1 MTEERR
7 TATARPAAAREPLFS
22 VPVLVAVIGTTAA
35 FLELS
40 LVPAVLFGRYVAL
53 LGVLLVVAAS
63 ATGIAFTYRAAL
75 GHPRIA
81 LSIVLALLVPA
92 GIVLALVA
100 SGQIPLDDA
109 FGLPAPLVIGV
120 TVGLLST
127 LGLPGWWKLPGAIA
141 LVVTLTALGWR
152 PAVDAA
158 ERAAAEEREQQAAI
172 EEEFRNVIRPLGT
185 DLEGATVRA
194 ETVSRDGTIL
204 IATRDGRDV
213 RISTQPAYLQ
223 PGYDA
228 GAYACWRITGAP
240 GFFEGTEAVEE
251 FAATCRPTADGGWA
265 TADGLTIA
273 RFVDDRFVAVSAE
286 SDGTS
291 DAGADD
297 VAAVAGSLVEVPTSQ
312 LREWYDE
319 QVANAVE

>member
-7 TATARPAAAREPLFS
+7 TATARRAGGREPMFS
-22 VPVLVAVIGTTAA
+22 VPILVAAIGTAAA

-40 LVPAVLFGRYVAL
+40 LVPAALFGQFVVL
-53 LGVLLVVAAS
+53 LGVLLLVGAS

-75 GHPRIA
+75 GRPRIA

-100 SGQIPLDDA
+100 SGQIPLDNA

-127 LGLPGWWKLPGAIA
+127 LGLPRWWKLPGAIA
-141 LVVTLTALGWR
+141 LVVTLTALAWQ
-152 PAVDAA
+152 PVIDSA
-158 ERAAAEEREQQAAI
+158 ERAAAEEREQRAAI

-185 DLEGATVRA
+185 DLEGVTVRA
-194 ETVSRDGTIL
+194 ETVSRDSTVL
-204 IATRDGRDV
+204 IATRDGRDI
-213 RISTQPAYLQ
+213 RIGTQPAYLQ

-251 FAATCRPTADGGWA
+251 FAATCRPTDDGGWA
-265 TADGLTIA
+265 TIDGLTIA
-273 RFVDDRFVAVSAE
+273 RFVDDRFVAVSAQT
-286 SDGTS
+286 DAAS
-291 DAGADD
+291 DAAPDD
-297 VAAVAGSLVEVPTSQ
+297 VAAVSGSLVEVPEAQ
-312 LREWYDE
+312 LRAWYDE

>member
-7 TATARPAAAREPLFS
+7 TATARRAGGREPLFS
-22 VPVLVAVIGTTAA
+22 VPILVAVIGTTAA
-35 FLELS
+35 FLEIFLA
-40 LVPAVLFGRYVAL
+40 PAMLFGQFVVL
-53 LGVLLVVAAS
+53 LGVLLVVGAS

-75 GHPRIA
+75 GRPRIL
-81 LSIVLALLVPA
+81 LSIVLAFLVPV
-92 GIVLALVA
+92 GVLIALTT
-100 SGQIPLDDA
+100 SGQIPLDDP

-120 TVGLLST
+120 IVGLLST

-141 LVVTLTALGWR
+141 LVVTLTALAWQ
-152 PAVDAA
+152 PTVDAA

-194 ETVSRDGTIL
+194 ETVSRDGTVL
-204 IATRDGRDV
+204 IATRDGRDI
-213 RISTQPAYLQ
+213 RITTQPAYLQ

-251 FAATCRPTADGGWA
+251 FAATCRPTADDGWA
-265 TADGLTIA
+265 TTDGLTIA
-273 RFVDDRFVAVSAE
+273 RFVDDRFVAVSAAT
-286 SDGTS
+286 DGTP

-297 VAAVAGSLVEVPTSQ
+297 VAAVAGSLVEVSESQ

-319 QVANAVE
+319 QVANSVE